1 MLAPSSFVLTFALTH
16 AGGAC
21 YACAFILRPYLCP
34 YPCWRSLL
42 CLHLHPSSLP
52 SPLPMLEEPAML
64 APSSFVLTF
73 ALTHAGGACYAC
85 AFILRPYLRPY
96 PCWRS
101 LLCLRL
107 HPSSLPSEHAQTG
120 GACYAWCTQARHQ
133 VGRGGVSAASPT
145 PAPSEPE
152 TATQFVIVW
161 VSVCVRVCVHL
172 CLRAHM
178 SVYVCTILY
187 CI

>member
-1 MLAPSSFVLTFALTH
+1 M
-16 AGGAC
+16 
-21 YACAFILRPYLCP
+21 
-34 YPCWRSLL
+34 
-42 CLHLHPSSLP
+42 LHPHTHTHTHP
-52 SPLPMLEEPAML
+52 SQLSALRAFEFGWWGSVIGAYLQSMLELEEPAML
-64 APSSFVLTF
+64 APSSFILTF
-73 ALTHAGGACYAC
+73 VLTHAGGACYAC
-85 AFILRPYLRPY
+85 TFILRPYLRPY